1 MELIQEIKVAFA
13 DMPFPGAQRMVN
25 DMGGDDL
32 ERKQIREEFSHYT
45 DWQDVPRELL
55 WSERDA
61 LSFFEPSGFAFYLP
75 AYMVFAVEDYEG
87 GDSIPDSLVYALTLP
102 DEGSELYEFVRER
115 LALFNEEQ
123 GKAILHFLD
132 YLDMYHAEDFPED
145 FEEIS
150 MRGWYNNTPRR
161 AIERWW
167 KRFEI

>member
-75 AYMVFAVEDYEG
+75 AYMVVAVEDYEG
-87 GDSIPDSLVYALTLP
+87 GGFDT
-102 DEGSELYEFVRER
+102 
-115 LALFNEEQ
+115 
-123 GKAILHFLD
+123 
-132 YLDMYHAEDFPED
+132 
-145 FEEIS
+145 
-150 MRGWYNNTPRR
+150 
-161 AIERWW
+161 
-167 KRFEI
+167 